1 MKVYSAFKKE
11 RIIRLTLCLS
21 RRLKPFLKLSSS
33 RLTYYP
39 AFSLYRVFQA
49 KTAGTIMLAIITLI
63 SFNTNVLADTLVVN
77 QVFDTFDGTC
87 STDFGGCSLRDAI
100 ADATNGDT
108 ITFSDIFL
116 GDVTIVL
123 ILGEVEIDKN
133 LTIDGEI
140 DDDIDT
146 YVRISGNDASRVFF
160 IPTGITATLNEL
172 EIVNGQAATYRAYG
186 GGVYIAD
193 GSIVTIEH
201 CKFEDNYT
209 GASGGAVYNGNGI
222 LYIRKHSRFTNNS
235 ANSRGGAIYNDDGT
249 VTVRN
254 SRIEYCSAVSQGGG
268 IYNNHGT
275 LNVTDSTI
283 VDNQAIDAGGIF
295 SSENLIVDQ
304 SSISVNIATGTGD
317 VVNTGQGGGIRC
329 SDNCTIRNS
338 NLWGNDAG
346 YGGGIFA
353 SDQITVENST
363 LYSNEA
369 TVSGGGICI
378 SGTANL
384 IIRNT
389 TIYGNAADM
398 GGGLDI
404 TWATHPDGE
413 HLTNT
418 IIAGSVGADDCH
430 LENGGLETNSHNLIE
445 DGSCSPA
452 FSSDPKL
459 GEQTLEQT
467 LSGNTWIL
475 PLQCNS
481 PAIDAG
487 DNAYVPSEM
496 TTDQRGEGFPRILD
510 GDRDGT
516 ATVDIGAYEF
526 DAGVNR
532 RADIIGTWSNG
543 IWYRDVPRWAAWTKM
558 TSSSTTGDI
567 AAGDFT
573 GDCIADVAS
582 IWAGGLWFQDGD
594 SLAWTKVKGSVP
606 DSLTA
611 GDVTGDGRAE
621 IIGSWSSGIWYRD
634 VATSKWI
641 KMTSSSPTGDI
652 AAGDFTGDGKADVAS
667 IYASGLWYQDGD
679 SLAWIKVTGSAPDS
693 LTAGDVTGDGRAEII
708 GSWSSGIWYRDVSAS
723 KWIKMTSYK
732 PDGDIAAGDFTGDG
746 KADVAS
752 IWGSDLW
759 YQDGATLDWIK
770 IEERPPL
777 EEGPP
782 FRVTTGDVSGY

>member
-1 MKVYSAFKKE
+1 MKFYGAYRKE
-11 RIIRLTLCLS
+11 LIVRLISFLS
-21 RRLKPFLKLSSS
+21 RQLEPILNSVSN

-39 AFSLYRVFQA
+39 AFNSLGGFRA
-49 KTAGTIMLAIITLI
+49 KTAVTIMFAMMALTT
-63 SFNTNVLADTLVVN
+63 FNTSVQAATLVVN
-77 QVFDTFDGTC
+77 NVFDTFDGIC
-87 STDFGGCSLRDAI
+87 STNYGCSLRDAI
-100 ADATNGDT
+100 ADASNGDT
-108 ITFSDIFL
+108 ITFSDDFL

-140 DDDIDT
+140 DDDIGT

-160 IPTGITATLNEL
+160 IPTGVIATLNKL
-172 EIVNGQAATYRAYG
+172 EIVNGQAATYGSYG

-193 GSIVTIEH
+193 SSIVTIQN
-201 CKFEDNYT
+201 CKFEDNHT

-222 LYIRKHSRFTNNS
+222 LYIHNFSRFTNNS
-235 ANSRGGAIYNDDGT
+235 ANASGGAIYNDHGT
-249 VTVRN
+249 VTVES
-254 SRIEYCSAVSQGGG
+254 SRIEYCSATSGGGG
-268 IYNNHGT
+268 ISNNNGV
-275 LNVTDSTI
+275 LNVTKCQI
-283 VDNQAIDAGGIF
+283 VDNQAAHAGGIF
-295 SSENLIVDQ
+295 SHGNLIVDQ
-304 SSISVNIATGTGD
+304 GSISVNIATGVGG
-317 VVNTGQGGGIRC
+317 VGNIGQGGGIGC
-329 SDNCTIRNS
+329 SGNCTVRNS

-346 YGGGIFA
+346 YGGGISA

-369 TVSGGGICI
+369 TVSGGGIRI

-398 GGGLDI
+398 GGGLWI
-404 TWATHPDGE
+404 GWARHPDGE

-418 IIAGSVGADDCH
+418 IIAGSIGADDCH
-430 LENGGLETNSHNLIE
+430 LENGSLETNSHNLIE

-452 FSSDPKL
+452 VSGDPKL
-459 GEQTLEQT
+459 GEQTLY
-467 LSGNTWIL
+467 GNTWIL

-487 DNAYVPSEM
+487 DNAHVPSEM

-510 GDRDGT
+510 GGRDGT

-532 RADIIGTWSNG
+532 RAEIIGTWSNG
-543 IWYRDVPRWAAWTKM
+543 IWYWDVAGWATSNWTKTKM
-558 TSSSTTGDI
+558 TSSSPTGDI

-573 GDCIADVAS
+573 GDCKADVAS
-582 IWAGGLWFQDGD
+582 IYAGGLWFQDGD
-594 SLAWTKVKGSVP
+594 SLAWIKVKGSVP

-621 IIGSWSSGIWYRD
+621 IIGSWSSGIWYWD
-634 VATSKWI
+634 VAASNWI
-641 KMTSSSPTGDI
+641 KMTSSAPTGDI
-652 AAGDFTGDGKADVAS
+652 AAGDFNGDGKADVAS
-667 IYASGLWYQDGD
+667 CWSNGLWYQDGAT
-679 SLAWIKVTGSAPDS
+679 LAWIKVTGSAPDS

-708 GSWSSGIWYRDVSAS
+708 GSWRSGIWYWDVAAS
-723 KWIKMTSYK
+723 NWIKMTSSS
-732 PDGDIAAGDFTGDG
+732 PTGDIAAGDFNGDG

-752 IWGSDLW
+752 CWSNGLW
-759 YQDGATLDWIK
+759 YQDGATLAWIRVD
-770 IEERPPL
+770 EQPPI
-777 EEGPP
+777 
-782 FRVTTGDVSGY
+782 RVTAGDVTGN